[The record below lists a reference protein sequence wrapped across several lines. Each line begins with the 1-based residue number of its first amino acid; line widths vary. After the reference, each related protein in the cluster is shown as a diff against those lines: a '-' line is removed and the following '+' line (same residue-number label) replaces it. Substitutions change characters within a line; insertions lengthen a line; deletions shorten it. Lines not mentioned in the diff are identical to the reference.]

1 MSGDVG
7 LPAPKALL
15 KGFSVEDVD
24 KVVKSTAAARVAVD
38 SKPEL
43 PEGARIASANAHGAS
58 FWTQTARLE
67 VVLSDGSE
75 IAYFLKIAKDD
86 IGKGMLTGVDSLCLS
101 LSRFLSLGSHEAKLN
116 TGTEYESAKLLHSF
130 SPNGLPKPVAFGTYA
145 SDPNSHFYLCAF
157 IDMALRIPDPAK
169 FCAILAEMH
178 QNSIGHSPEGKY
190 GFHVTTYQGNMP
202 QNNGWTDTW
211 EEYYVRGLKDFIKQ
225 EQAVQGRSDQLEE
238 LLVPFFEKVVPRL
251 LRPLEWGETKI
262 KPCLLHG
269 DIWCGNIAERT
280 GTDEPIM
287 FDPAA
292 FWAHN
297 EFKLSLQAD
306 ELGSFRVPRYKLGPQ
321 WLEEYHKHFP
331 VSEPQKDVDDRNLI
345 YS

>member
-1 MSGDVG
+1 MSGGVG

-15 KGFSVEDVD
+15 KGFSVDDVD
-24 KVVKSTAAARVAVD
+24 KVVKSSESAVMARGRCRLQQTAAAARVAVD
-38 SKPEL
+38 PKPGL

-58 FWTQTARLE
+58 FWTQTARLD

-75 IAYFLKIAKDD
+75 IAYFLK
-86 IGKGMLTGVDSLCLS
+86 
-101 LSRFLSLGSHEAKLN
+101 
-116 TGTEYESAKLLHSF
+116 YESAKLLHSF

-145 SDPNSHFYLCAF
+145 SDPDSHFYLCAF

-169 FCAILAEMH
+169 FCAMLAETH

-190 GFHVTTYQGNMP
+190 GFHVSTYQGNMP

-225 EQAVQGRSDQLEE
+225 EQAVQGQSDELEE

-269 DIWCGNIAERT
+269 DIWYGNIAERT

-297 EFKLSLQAD
+297 EY
-306 ELGSFRVPRYKLGPQ
+306 ELGSFRVPRYRLGRQ
-321 WLEEYHKHFP
+321 WLKEYHKHFP
-331 VSEPQKDVDDRNLI
+331 VSEPQADVDDRNLI
-345 YS
+345 YSMAITDIRHLVENYPDGLKQYKGERPNRA